1 MLRRSDPRWAYVLV
15 NLATLLWASN
25 IVLGRF
31 LRHEIGPLSLSA
43 ARFSVAGLIFLLL
56 LRKTQKNQAL
66 IDQPLGSNPRQ
77 PPRMEWLL
85 YLGMSLVGVF
95 GFTTLLYFALR
106 YTTASH
112 AAVINAATPL
122 VTAVLAAVFLKE
134 QFTRPLLV
142 GSILSLAGVG
152 LVIGVGTTNIA
163 GSPQALFGDLLCLVA
178 AVLWG
183 IYSILGRLATK
194 TKSSL
199 QVTAFSI
206 WFALPLLYLAAGVE
220 WQTTPPSLTSP
231 VLLAAVY
238 IGVFPS
244 VIAFSAWN
252 EGVRMA
258 GPNQAMAFYNM
269 LPVYGTLL
277 GVLLLGES
285 LSWNALFGG
294 ILVIAG
300 GIMIARLR

>member
-1 MLRRSDPRWAYVLV
+1 MLRRNDPRWAYILV

-31 LRHEIGPLSLSA
+31 LRHEIGPITLSA
-43 ARFSVAGLIFLLL
+43 ARFSVAGLIFIVL
-56 LRKTQKNQAL
+56 LRNSQKNQARPGQSL
-66 IDQPLGSNPRQ
+66 NPNPPQPV
-77 PPRMEWLL
+77 RMDWLL
-85 YLGMSLVGVF
+85 YLGMGLVGVF

-112 AAVINAATPL
+112 AALINAATPL
-122 VTAVLAAVFLKE
+122 VTAGLAAAFLKE
-134 QFTRPLLV
+134 RFTKRLLA
-142 GSILSLAGVG
+142 GTILSLAGVG
-152 LVIGVGTTNIA
+152 LVIGVGSTNMA
-163 GSPQALFGDLLCLVA
+163 DSPQALFGDLLCLFA

-194 TKSSL
+194 TKPSM

-220 WQTTPPSLTSP
+220 WQTAPPSLTPP

-238 IGVFPS
+238 IGIFPS

-277 GVLLLGES
+277 GVALLGES
-285 LSWNALFGG
+285 LSWSTLFGG
-294 ILVIAG
+294 VLVIAG
-300 GIMIARLR
+300 GMMIARLR

>member
-1 MLRRSDPRWAYVLV
+1 MLRRNDPRWAYVLV

-31 LRHEIGPLSLSA
+31 LRQEIGPISLSA
-43 ARFSVAGLIFLLL
+43 ARFSVAGFIFLVLI
-56 LRKTQKNQAL
+56 RNSQKNQARTGQSL
-66 IDQPLGSNPRQ
+66 DPNPRQ
-77 PPRMEWLL
+77 PAQMEWLL
-85 YLGMSLVGVF
+85 YLGMGLVGVF

-112 AAVINAATPL
+112 AALINAATPL
-122 VTAVLAAVFLKE
+122 VTAGLAAVFLKE
-134 QFTRPLLV
+134 RFTRPIIG

-152 LVIGVGTTNIA
+152 LVIGVGSTNMA
-163 GSPQALFGDLLCLVA
+163 ESQQALFGDLLCLLA

-206 WFALPLLYLAAGVE
+206 WFALPLLYLAAGLE
-220 WQTTPPSLTSP
+220 WQTAPPSLTPP

-252 EGVRMA
+252 EGVRIA

-294 ILVIAG
+294 VLVIAG

>member
-1 MLRRSDPRWAYVLV
+1 MLHRNDPRWAYILV

-31 LRHEIGPLSLSA
+31 LRHEIGPISLSA
-43 ARFSVAGLIFLLL
+43 ARFTVAGLIFFVL
-56 LRKTQKNQAL
+56 LRNSQKSQAHP
-66 IDQPLGSNPRQ
+66 DQSPEPNPRQ
-77 PPRMEWLL
+77 AARTGWLL
-85 YLGMSLVGVF
+85 VLGMGLVGVF
-95 GFTTLLYFALR
+95 GFTTLLYFGLR

-112 AAVINAATPL
+112 AALINAATPL
-122 VTAVLAAVFLKE
+122 VTAVLAAAFLKE
-134 QFTRPLLV
+134 RFTRPLMA
-142 GSILSLAGVG
+142 GSIISLAGVG
-152 LVIGVGTTNIA
+152 LVIGVGSTGGEDT
-163 GSPQALFGDLLCLVA
+163 PQALFGDLLCLLA

-183 IYSILGRLATK
+183 VYSILGRLATK

-199 QVTAFSI
+199 HVTANSI
-206 WFALPLLYLAAGVE
+206 WLALPLLYLAALLE
-220 WQTTPPSLTSP
+220 WQTGPPSLNPP

-252 EGVRMA
+252 EGVRRA

-294 ILVIAG
+294 VLVIAG
-300 GIMIARLR
+300 GIIIARFR

>member
-1 MLRRSDPRWAYVLV
+1 MLNRNDPRWAYVLV

-31 LRHEIGPLSLSA
+31 LRQEIGPISLSA
-43 ARFSVAGLIFLLL
+43 ARFSVAGLIFLAL
-56 LRKTQKNQAL
+56 LRNSTKNQARL
-66 IDQPLGSNPRQ
+66 GQSQNPNPHQPARI
-77 PPRMEWLL
+77 EWLL
-85 YLGMSLVGVF
+85 YLGMGLVGVF

-112 AAVINAATPL
+112 AALINAATPL
-122 VTAVLAAVFLKE
+122 VTAGLAAAFLKE
-134 QFTRPLLV
+134 RFTKPLIA
-142 GSILSLAGVG
+142 GSLLSLAGVG
-152 LVIGVGTTNIA
+152 LVIGVGATGTA
-163 GSPQALFGDLLCLVA
+163 DSPETLYGDLLCLLA

-183 IYSILGRLATK
+183 VYSILGRLATR
-194 TKSSL
+194 TRSSL

-206 WFALPLLYLAAGVE
+206 WFALPLLYLAAGIE
-220 WQTTPPSLTSP
+220 WRASPPSLTSI
-231 VLLAAVY
+231 VMLAAVY
-238 IGVFPS
+238 IGIFPS

-252 EGVRMA
+252 EGVRLA

-277 GVLLLGES
+277 GVILLGED

-294 ILVIAG
+294 VLVIAG
-300 GIMIARLR
+300 GIIIARKH